1 MISIRADCRTLSY
14 KNRALRSG
22 SIGKMQSRV
31 NERRLRILG
40 GSTLFGRRF
49 VKLSRGVSISAKFGQ
64 NSVFESPIAS
74 LDLFFP
80 LCTAYTSP
88 GGLMLHRFARYVSLI
103 PNRSNGVPHS
113 GFILYSPFSFLSSI
127 LVVVTFHA
135 FFSFPEIIKRFS
147 V

>member
-74 LDLFFP
+74 LDLFFLYVLRTP
-80 LCTAYTSP
+80 ALVGSCCTASP
-88 GGLMLHRFARYVSLI
+88 GMSHLFLI
-103 PNRSNGVPHS
+103 ALTGCLTQVLF
-113 GFILYSPFSFLSSI
+113 FILLFHFFPAFL
-127 LVVVTFHA
+127 LL
-135 FFSFPEIIKRFS
+135 
-147 V
+147 